1 MSEQERQLRELEE
14 EIPLLAGP
22 AFAAAYQN
30 ALKSGMVFVQAI
42 GNDLYEIHPD
52 GSKKFIKSVE
62 PAAIFPADT
71 KAKIK

>member
-42 GNDLYEIHPD
+42 GNDLYESSSRRKQEVYQIGRTCCHL
-52 GSKKFIKSVE
+52 SC
-62 PAAIFPADT
+62 
-71 KAKIK
+71 